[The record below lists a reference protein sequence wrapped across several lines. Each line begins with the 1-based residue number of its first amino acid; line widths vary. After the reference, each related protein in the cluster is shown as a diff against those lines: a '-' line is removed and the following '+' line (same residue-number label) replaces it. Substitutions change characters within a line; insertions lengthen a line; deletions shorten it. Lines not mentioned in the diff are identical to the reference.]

1 MLICLL
7 SNYSSSKCNRKK
19 STIIR
24 CNNVIVPSRSHLVYF
39 HLMLINQA
47 ILTNWSIIILQ
58 VVHMVKIKVMKPSK
72 CWHRKTISCNRGN
85 MDRSRSCSKTKGS
98 AFRSKKVTVASST
111 SHIQAVYGN
120 RNIIIVWVAN
130 LISNKVLK
138 NLASSIVHTIICI
151 SSISLVIIVLSA
163 NVINPKIGL
172 LKQAKFN
179 NSNNKSQPSYMTHTK
194 DLITSNK
201 YVCKNE
207 RLLNSSKPIL
217 MRSGML
223 KAKDKDSLVLKR
235 RH

>member
-7 SNYSSSKCNRKK
+7 SNCSSSKCNRKK

-24 CNNVIVPSRSHLVYF
+24 YKYVIVPSRSHLEYF
-39 HLMLINQA
+39 HLMFLRQRV
-47 ILTNWSIIILQ
+47 LTNWSIIILQ
-58 VVHMVKIKVMKPSK
+58 VVHIVKIKVMKPSK
-72 CWHRKTISCNRGN
+72 CWHKKTISCNRGS
-85 MDRSRSCSKTKGS
+85 MGRSRSCSKTKGS
-98 AFRSKKVTVASST
+98 ASRSKKVPVASST

-120 RNIIIVWVAN
+120 RNIIIVWVAK
-130 LISNKVLK
+130 LISNQIIK
-138 NLASSIVHTIICI
+138 NLGSSIVHTIICI
-151 SSISLVIIVLSA
+151 SLISLVIIVLSV

-172 LKQAKFN
+172 IKLPKFN
-179 NSNNKSQPSYMTHTK
+179 NRYNKSQTSYMTHTK
-194 DLITSNK
+194 DLITSSK

-235 RH
+235 RY

>member
-1 MLICLL
+1 MLICLW
-7 SNYSSSKCNRKK
+7 SNYSSSNSNRKK
-19 STIIR
+19 SALLR
-24 CNNVIVPSRSHLVYF
+24 CKYVIVPSRSHLVHF
-39 HLMLINQA
+39 HLMFLRETM
-47 ILTNWSIIILQ
+47 LMTWSIILQ
-58 VVHMVKIKVMKPSK
+58 VVHMVKIKVMKPSR

-98 AFRSKKVTVASST
+98 AFRSKRVTAASST

-130 LISNKVLK
+130 LISNQVIK

-172 LKQAKFN
+172 IKLPKL
-179 NSNNKSQPSYMTHTK
+179 NSNRKSQPSYMIHTK
-194 DLITSNK
+194 DLITFNK

-207 RLLNSSKPIL
+207 LLLNSSKPIL

-223 KAKDKDSLVLKR
+223 KAKDRHSLVLKR
-235 RH
+235 R